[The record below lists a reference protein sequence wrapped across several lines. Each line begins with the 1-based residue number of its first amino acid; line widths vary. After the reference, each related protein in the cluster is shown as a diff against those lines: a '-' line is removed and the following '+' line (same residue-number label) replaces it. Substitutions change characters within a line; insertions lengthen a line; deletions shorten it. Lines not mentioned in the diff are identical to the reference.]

1 MRKEAKLLIGDN
13 LKAELAPFSFKH
25 RDGGEFIQEAP
36 MVYVP
41 NLWMKIKD
49 QMNQNSDKNDGKEKR
64 HSYNHALNITMSTHF
79 QHKPYYLA

>member
-1 MRKEAKLLIGDN
+1 MLRWLDMWGVAVDSEKEMRKEAKLLIGDN

-36 MVYVP
+36 MVYIP

-49 QMNQNSDKNDGKEKR
+49 QMDQNSDEE
-64 HSYNHALNITMSTHF
+64 
-79 QHKPYYLA
+79 